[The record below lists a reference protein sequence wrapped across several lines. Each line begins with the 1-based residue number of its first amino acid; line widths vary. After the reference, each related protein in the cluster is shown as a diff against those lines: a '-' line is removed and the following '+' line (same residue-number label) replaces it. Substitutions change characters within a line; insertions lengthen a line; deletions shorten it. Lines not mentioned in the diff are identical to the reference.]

1 MTKNQLISHIQFL
14 AEGYSAESLR
24 MLESEE
30 GQLNAIYALHGSAA
44 QHGQLLEKALSDLV
58 LKLEEILKRPS
69 SAADFQ
75 IIEKM
80 RHNKTIGQLLKD
92 LEKKTKNLDEWVND
106 LFKTAREKRNF
117 LIHHYFLERQDKFQ
131 TLSGRMEMLEE
142 LCSIEKTLK
151 EATDMANGMRTA
163 IIRRLEEGQQKESD
177 RTSTVLASFE
187 VDVPDHSV

>member
-1 MTKNQLISHIQFL
+1 
-14 AEGYSAESLR
+14 

-58 LKLEEILKRPS
+58 LKLEEILECPS

-75 IIEKM
+75 VIEKM

-131 TLSGRMEMLEE
+131 TPSGRMEILEE

-151 EATDMANGMRTA
+151 EATDMANGMHTA
-163 IIRRLEEGQQKESD
+163 IIRRLEEGQQEESD